1 MFVAAG
7 VELSDEANT
16 LGTNMAERQST
27 STIVNDAVLVI
38 SLCLQ
43 ARD

>member
-27 STIVNDAVLVI
+27 ITIVNAVLVI
-38 SLCLQ
+38 SLCLLM
-43 ARD
+43 DN